1 MLRGTTV
8 SSSRFSEVNK
18 VRKNI
23 LPVSHYWESSA
34 VVACAV
40 IRTSGEKSLFVKG
53 LSEALGA
60 DSLACN

>member
-1 MLRGTTV
+1 M
-8 SSSRFSEVNK
+8 
-18 VRKNI
+18 RKNI